1 MERSSPSGFF
11 TDTHDLIR
19 RTGSG
24 ETGMNLYV
32 HRIIIIAIYSMEP
45 RFRAPPRHSGQVIFL
60 VIDPLPGCPLGGSGI
75 HHARW
80 NEWNNPVRFPGEML
94 NNQQN
99 AGTGFL
105 FPP

>member
-32 HRIIIIAIYSMEP
+32 HTNHENRNIFDKIPLQGFSEAQ
-45 RFRAPPRHSGQVIFL
+45 RAGHFSVIN
-60 VIDPLPGCPLGGSGI
+60 PLPGCPLGGSGI

-80 NEWNNPVRFPGEML
+80 NEWNNPVRFPWEMF

-99 AGTGFL
+99 AQQVFL
-105 FPP
+105 IFP